1 MNILLTTQK
10 GDIRDIYFP
19 KTAIEALEKMGKVT
33 CNDSDERLSEQ
44 ELIENIRD
52 IDICITH
59 WGCPR
64 FSSTVLEHADKLKL
78 IVHAAGSVA
87 NIASDEVYNKGIMVC
102 SANDVMARF
111 VAEGVLVCMLSGLRW
126 IPQQDADMKNGKL
139 WERKVL
145 ESKSLFGERIGLIG
159 FGTVGMYLLELLK
172 PFGVKIKLF
181 DPYLPVNA
189 LRSFPEVAFG
199 TLEEVL
205 DWGNIISLHAS
216 LTPETRHM
224 ISAEQL
230 RRVKDQA
237 LFINTAR
244 GAIIEQKAL
253 EEELIKGRFQAVLDV
268 YEEEPLPLNSCL
280 RKLQN
285 VILLPHMAG
294 APARDEMTFAMIEE
308 MERFIQGE
316 PLKYE
321 ITYEKYK
328 RMTRE

>member
-87 NIASDEVYNKGIMVC
+87 NIASDEVYNKGITVC

-111 VAEGVLVCMLSGLRW
+111 VAEGVLACMLSGLRW

-205 DWGNIISLHAS
+205 D
-216 LTPETRHM
+216 
-224 ISAEQL
+224 
-230 RRVKDQA
+230 
-237 LFINTAR
+237 
-244 GAIIEQKAL
+244 
-253 EEELIKGRFQAVLDV
+253 
-268 YEEEPLPLNSCL
+268 
-280 RKLQN
+280 
-285 VILLPHMAG
+285 
-294 APARDEMTFAMIEE
+294 
-308 MERFIQGE
+308 
-316 PLKYE
+316 
-321 ITYEKYK
+321 
-328 RMTRE
+328 